1 MIFDLPTTLTV
12 GGREW
17 SIETDFRQVL
27 RVVTAF
33 EDVDLTDADKA
44 MLCLYDLYADLENM
58 PPDLYQEAFDAAV
71 RFIDGGGDAPNDD
84 KPSHPR
90 TMDWTQD
97 APLIFPAINKAAGF
111 EVRSVPY
118 MHWWTFLG
126 YFMEIGGSVYAT
138 VLELR
143 GKRARGKKLEKSEQ
157 EYWKQN
163 KDICELKRRETAEER
178 AEREYYER
186 LLGG

>member
-17 SIETDFRQVL
+17 AIETDFRQIL

-33 EDVDLTDADKA
+33 EDIDLTDADKA
-44 MLCLYDLYADLENM
+44 MVCLYNIYVDLDEM
-58 PPDLYQEAFDAAV
+58 QSELYQDAFDAAV
-71 RFIDGGGDAPNDD
+71 QFIDGGNTPNDN
-84 KPSHPR
+84 KPSGPR
-90 TMDWTQD
+90 TMDWAQD
-97 APLIFPAINKAAGF
+97 AQLIFPAVNKAAGF

-126 YFMEIGGSVYAT
+126 YFMEISGSTYAT

-143 GKRARGKKLEKSEQ
+143 GKRAKGKKLEKHEQ
-157 EYWKQN
+157 EYWRQN
-163 KDICELKRRETAEER
+163 RAICEIKPKMTAEDR
-178 AEREYYER
+178 AEQER
-186 LLGG
+186 LKQLLGG